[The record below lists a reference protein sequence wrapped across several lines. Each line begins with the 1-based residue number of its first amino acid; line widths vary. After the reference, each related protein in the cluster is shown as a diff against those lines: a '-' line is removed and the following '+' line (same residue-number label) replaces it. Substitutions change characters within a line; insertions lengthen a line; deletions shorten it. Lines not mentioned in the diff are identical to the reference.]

1 MASIFD
7 TGYSEPQNKVG
18 TFESMLAG
26 VGSGL
31 LAIPKGLFSLGATL
45 MDLGVDSGKAAK
57 VEQWFDDLTTWDE
70 KAEATAAG
78 KITELLVNIGVPGGY
93 GFKLGSQL
101 AKQSMLAA
109 KSGKYL
115 KMSNPSLQKGVKEA
129 ARLNAKGKTN
139 QFIAGALAGGVAE
152 GVFVGDVEKIGSF
165 GDLIGGPTEITRGD
179 GEDAVRDLLNR
190 VKFGTEGA
198 LFTGVI
204 GGIGSTVKRLAGR
217 GEKLDIANSKIDR
230 LIDKAAGKFRAR
242 SDKTPEMFAIE
253 RASKG
258 MRGADTVLAKNIS
271 RDTDKFIDSIFPPLR
286 TIWNKQKQKER
297 DILLREINDLLLSG
311 DPKLVDEIIEGAP
324 TGRMVSQWGKMN
336 QPQLEALTRKLVD
349 LGADNDAIT
358 SMVAGLGRI
367 RQRWDDLFTAI
378 GRNLEPDEMK
388 AFKDAFGTKFKDYL
402 GATYDVMQNR
412 SMIPWLRYRP
422 TEDVIKETRKIFQ
435 DTYDN
440 IPANRDAGRKLSDL
454 EAEQAIER
462 VLDTA
467 ELPKGMRMD
476 KPSDPYFAIPEFM
489 AQDPKFFAS
498 KTVYDDVVAGM
509 GRRGQPTAN
518 IAQLAKE
525 FRPTFEKLLGK
536 QRNPMQTILAGMSKL
551 SLVAQR
557 NIFFR
562 NIFDKNEE
570 LLARAAKGED
580 VMPMFARSEN
590 EARSFFGD
598 DYRAIK
604 VIDEHQKGR
613 VGLASGASNPF
624 GQRGQ
629 TYYARPGLAEA
640 LETQGINSQGF
651 SLMGSEILGDMYTG
665 LLLYPKATSQI
676 AKTILSPITHM
687 RNFISAGAFAAANGI
702 IPANFG
708 KVNVT
713 VAGKELV
720 ENPMKLAYQALQTGL
735 KGTRQ
740 QNDLYDKLIRL
751 GVVNSN
757 VRLGDL
763 TRLLEDINFG
773 ATMSYQ
779 KGMRGLMKQMSKIKS
794 VGQDLY
800 TAEDDF
806 WKIYSWAIEKA
817 RLTRALEKQ
826 GVTRG
831 TKDAWIKDSKGQWIE
846 VTEDWLEKEAADIVK
861 NNIPNYDFVPDFIK
875 GLRKLPIGNFVSF
888 PAEIARTGANIV
900 QRALREI
907 NTEFITEGGKV
918 IKPFQGIGYTRLF
931 GFTTTVAAVPYA
943 TQKMFQTIYD
953 VTDDE
958 REAIRRYV
966 AGWSQNS
973 TILPMKDKEGNFK
986 YIDFSHA
993 NAYDTLIRPL
1003 QTVVNSVADGAPEDG
1018 IMNDF
1023 LGGMFTAMKEF
1034 GEPFISESIWTE
1046 AASDIIMR
1054 GGRTREGYQVYNPE
1068 DSGGNKAT
1076 AIFEH
1081 LVKAQMPFS
1090 FDQFKRLDQSIKQV
1104 DVITKGKFD
1113 EYGQEYEF
1121 GDEFGGLFGFRA
1133 VNINPERTI
1142 KFKVAD
1148 YKQGVRQS
1156 GSLFTRETL
1165 RGGPIEPREVVDAY
1179 INANRA
1185 LFNVKKNFKADLDAA
1200 ITLGISDEAY
1210 NSNVDISNVERSA
1223 IENGVFR
1230 PYYPS
1235 VNVRRAFAENAEAI
1249 GEVNPLEDA
1258 LSAINDI
1265 RQQLLDLPLD
1275 APRFPN
1281 IENPLIPMNLGTTLP
1296 NIGAETLNAPG
1307 ISPNIMAGGGG
1318 GGAGNIPYNQL
1329 TTQQKL
1335 DILFGRT

>member
-1 MASIFD
+1 MATIEEILAGSS
-7 TGYSEPQNKVG
+7 GPSNKVG

-26 VGSGL
+26 IGSGFL
-31 LAIPKGLFSLGATL
+31 QIPKGLFSLGATL
-45 MDLGVDSGKAAK
+45 MDLGVNSGKAAA

-101 AKQSMLAA
+101 AKQSMLAK

-115 KMSNPSLQKGVKEA
+115 QLSNPSLQKGVQEA
-129 ARLNAKGKTN
+129 TRLNARGKTN
-139 QFIAGALAGGVAE
+139 QFIAGALGGGLAE

-165 GDLIGGPTEITRGD
+165 GDLIGGPTEITRGE

-217 GEKLDIANSKIDR
+217 GEKLDIANSKLDR
-230 LIDKAAGKFRAR
+230 WIDKAAGKFRAR
-242 SDKTPEMFAIE
+242 SDKTPEFFDIE
-253 RASKG
+253 RTSKG

-271 RDTDKFIDSIFPPLR
+271 RDTDKFIDGIFPPLR
-286 TIWNKQKQKER
+286 TIWNKQKQGER
-297 DILLREINDLLLSG
+297 DKLLKEINDLLLSG
-311 DPKLVDEIIEGAP
+311 DPKLVDEVIDGAP
-324 TGRMVSQWGKMN
+324 TGKMVSQWGKMDETK
-336 QPQLEALTRKLVD
+336 LEALTKKLVG
-349 LGADNDAIT
+349 LGAKNDEIAGMI
-358 SMVAGLGRI
+358 MGLGRI
-367 RQRWDDLFTAI
+367 RQRWDDLFTEI
-378 GRNLEPDEMK
+378 GRTLDADEIK
-388 AFKDAFGTKFKDYL
+388 EFKDLFGNKFKDYL
-402 GATYDVMQNR
+402 GATYDVMQNK
-412 SMIPWLRYRP
+412 SIIPWLRYKP
-422 TEDVIKETRKIFQ
+422 TEEAVTEVKDIFKR
-435 DTYDN
+435 TYAEVN
-440 IPANRDAGRKLSDL
+440 PGKTLSDL
-454 EAEQAIER
+454 EAEQAVAR

-476 KPSDPYFAIPEFM
+476 KPSDPYFAIP
-489 AQDPKFFAS
+489 DFFLG
-498 KTVYDDVVAGM
+498 KTTLDEATRM
-509 GRRGQPTAN
+509 GLKKPGLSQ
-518 IAQLAKE
+518 IAPE
-525 FRPTFEKLLGK
+525 FRGAFERLLGK
-536 QRNPMQTILAGMSKL
+536 QQNPMQTILGGMAKL

-562 NIFDKNEE
+562 NIFNKNEE
-570 LLARAAKGED
+570 LLNKATKQIED
-580 VMPMFARSEN
+580 TGTTDIMPMFTKSEDQARQ
-590 EARSFFGD
+590 FFGN
-598 DYRAIK
+598 DYRAIQ
-604 VIDEHQKGR
+604 VLDEAQKGR
-613 VGLASGASNPF
+613 VGLGSGASNPF
-624 GQRGQ
+624 GNRGQ
-629 TYYARPGLAEA
+629 TFYARPGLAEA
-640 LETQGINSQGF
+640 LEAQGINSKGF
-651 SLMGSEILGDMYTG
+651 TLMGSEMLGDMYTG

-702 IPANFG
+702 IPANFS

-720 ENPMKLAYQALQTGL
+720 ENPMKLAYQALQTPL

-763 TRLLEDINFG
+763 SRLLEDINFG

-779 KGMRGLMKQMSKIKS
+779 KGMKGLLKQMSKIKS

-826 GVTRG
+826 GVARG
-831 TKDAWIKDSKGQWIE
+831 TKDAWIKNNKGEWIE

-861 NNIPNYDFVPDFIK
+861 NNIPNYDYVPDFIK

-888 PAEIARTGANIV
+888 PAEIARTGVNIV

-907 NTEFITEGGKV
+907 NQTYTLANGKV
-918 IKPFQGIGYTRLF
+918 IKPFTGIGYTRLF

-953 VTDDE
+953 VTDEE

-966 AGWSQNS
+966 AEWSQNS
-973 TILPMKDKEGNFK
+973 TILPIKDEEGNFK
-986 YIDFSHA
+986 YVDFSHA

-1003 QTVVNSVADGAPEDG
+1003 QTVINQVADGAPEDG
-1018 IMNDF
+1018 IMNDLLAGVF
-1023 LGGMFTAMKEF
+1023 ESMKEF

-1046 AASDIIMR
+1046 AVSDIIMR
-1054 GGRTREGYQVYNPE
+1054 GGRTREGYEVYNDR

-1076 AIFEH
+1076 KIFEH

-1090 FDQFKRLDQSIKQV
+1090 FDQFKRLDRSIKEV
-1104 DVITKGKFD
+1104 DVITRGKYD
-1113 EYGQEYEF
+1113 EYGQDYEF
-1121 GDEFGGLFGFRA
+1121 GDEFAGLFGFRA
-1133 VNINPERTI
+1133 VNVNPERTI

-1148 YKQGVRQS
+1148 YKEGVRQS
-1156 GSLFTRETL
+1156 GSLFTRESL
-1165 RGGPIEPREVVDAY
+1165 RGGPIEPREIVDAY

-1185 LFNVKKNFKADLDAA
+1185 LFNVKKKLMLDLDAA
-1200 ITLGISDEAY
+1200 KTLGISRKAY
-1210 NSNVDISNVERSA
+1210 DSNVDISA
-1223 IENGVFR
+1223 IELNSIENSRFR
-1230 PYYPS
+1230 PYTPS
-1235 VNVRRAFAENAEAI
+1235 LNVQRAFEENA
-1249 GEVNPLEDA
+1249 
-1258 LSAINDI
+1258 
-1265 RQQLLDLPLD
+1265 RKLDLPNPYREAATTINSLARQFSRLSLN
-1275 APRFPN
+1275 APAFPN
-1281 IENPLIPMNLGTTLP
+1281 VENPLMPMDAGTPITTPGSLNLPSVDQATLTAQGVGMGGTIPF
-1296 NIGAETLNAPG
+1296 
-1307 ISPNIMAGGGG
+1307 
-1318 GGAGNIPYNQL
+1318 NQM

-1335 DILFGRT
+1335 DILFGRG

>member
-1 MASIFD
+1 MATIEEILAGSS
-7 TGYSEPQNKVG
+7 GPSNKVG

-26 VGSGL
+26 IGSGFL
-31 LAIPKGLFSLGATL
+31 QIPKGLFSLGATL
-45 MDLGVDSGKAAK
+45 MDLGVNSGKAAA
-57 VEQWFDDLTTWDE
+57 VEQWFDDLTEWDE

-101 AKQSMLAA
+101 AKQSMLAK

-115 KMSNPSLQKGVKEA
+115 QLSNPSLQKGVQEA
-129 ARLNAKGKTN
+129 TRLNARGKTN
-139 QFIAGALAGGVAE
+139 QFIAGALGGGLAE

-165 GDLIGGPTEITRGD
+165 GDLIGGPTEITRGE

-217 GEKLDIANSKIDR
+217 GEKLDIANSKLDR
-230 LIDKAAGKFRAR
+230 WIDKAAGKFRAR
-242 SDKTPEMFAIE
+242 SDKTPEFFDIE
-253 RASKG
+253 RTSKG

-271 RDTDKFIDSIFPPLR
+271 RDTDKFIDGIFPPLR
-286 TIWNKQKQKER
+286 TIWNKQKQGER
-297 DILLREINDLLLSG
+297 DKLLKEINDLLLSG
-311 DPKLVDEIIEGAP
+311 DPKLVDEVIDGAP
-324 TGRMVSQWGKMN
+324 TGKMVSQWGKMD
-336 QPQLEALTRKLVD
+336 QTKLEALTKKLVG
-349 LGADNDAIT
+349 LGAKNDEIAGMI
-358 SMVAGLGRI
+358 MGLGRI
-367 RQRWDDLFTAI
+367 RQRWDDLFTEI
-378 GRNLEPDEMK
+378 GRTLDADEIK
-388 AFKDAFGTKFKDYL
+388 EFKDLFGNKFKDYL
-402 GATYDVMQNR
+402 GATYDVMQNK
-412 SMIPWLRYRP
+412 SIIPWLRYKP
-422 TEDVIKETRKIFQ
+422 TEEAVTEVKDIFKR
-435 DTYDN
+435 TYAEVN
-440 IPANRDAGRKLSDL
+440 PGKTLSDL
-454 EAEQAIER
+454 EAEQAVAR

-476 KPSDPYFAIPEFM
+476 KPSDPYFAIP
-489 AQDPKFFAS
+489 DFFLG
-498 KTVYDDVVAGM
+498 KTTLDEATRM
-509 GRRGQPTAN
+509 GLKKPGLSQ
-518 IAQLAKE
+518 IAPE
-525 FRPTFEKLLGK
+525 FRGAFERLLGK
-536 QRNPMQTILAGMSKL
+536 QQNPMQTILGGMAKL

-562 NIFDKNEE
+562 NIFNKNEE
-570 LLARAAKGED
+570 LLNKATKQIED
-580 VMPMFARSEN
+580 TGTTDIMPMFTKSEDQARQ
-590 EARSFFGD
+590 FFGN
-598 DYRAIK
+598 DYRAIQ
-604 VIDEHQKGR
+604 VLDEAQKGR
-613 VGLASGASNPF
+613 VGLGSGASNPF
-624 GQRGQ
+624 GNRGQ
-629 TYYARPGLAEA
+629 TFYARPGLAEA
-640 LETQGINSQGF
+640 LEAQGINSKGF
-651 SLMGSEILGDMYTG
+651 TLMGSEMLGDMYTG

-702 IPANFG
+702 IPANFS

-720 ENPMKLAYQALQTGL
+720 ENPMKLAYQALQTPL

-763 TRLLEDINFG
+763 SRLLEDINFG

-779 KGMRGLMKQMSKIKS
+779 KGMKGLLKQMSKIKS

-826 GVTRG
+826 GVARG
-831 TKDAWIKDSKGQWIE
+831 TKDAWIKNNKGEWIE

-861 NNIPNYDFVPDFIK
+861 NNIPNYDYVPDFIK

-888 PAEIARTGANIV
+888 PAEIARTGVNIV

-907 NTEFITEGGKV
+907 NQTYTLANGKV
-918 IKPFQGIGYTRLF
+918 IKPFTGIGYTRLF

-953 VTDDE
+953 VTDEE

-966 AGWSQNS
+966 AEWSQNS
-973 TILPMKDKEGNFK
+973 TILPIKDEEGNFK
-986 YIDFSHA
+986 YVDFSHA

-1003 QTVVNSVADGAPEDG
+1003 QTVINQVADGAPEDG
-1018 IMNDF
+1018 IMNDLLAGVF
-1023 LGGMFTAMKEF
+1023 ESMKEF

-1046 AASDIIMR
+1046 AVSDIIMR
-1054 GGRTREGYQVYNPE
+1054 GGRTREGYEVYNDR

-1076 AIFEH
+1076 KIFEH

-1090 FDQFKRLDQSIKQV
+1090 FDQFKRLDRSIKEV
-1104 DVITKGKFD
+1104 DVITRGKYD
-1113 EYGQEYEF
+1113 EYGQDYEF
-1121 GDEFGGLFGFRA
+1121 GDEFAGLFGFRA
-1133 VNINPERTI
+1133 VNVNPERTI

-1148 YKQGVRQS
+1148 YKEGVRQS
-1156 GSLFTRETL
+1156 GSLFTRESL
-1165 RGGPIEPREVVDAY
+1165 RGGPIEPREIVDAY

-1185 LFNVKKNFKADLDAA
+1185 LFNVKKKLMLDLDAA
-1200 ITLGISDEAY
+1200 KTLGISRKAY
-1210 NSNVDISNVERSA
+1210 DSNVDISA
-1223 IENGVFR
+1223 IELNSIENSRFR
-1230 PYYPS
+1230 PYTPS
-1235 VNVRRAFAENAEAI
+1235 LNVQRAFEENA
-1249 GEVNPLEDA
+1249 
-1258 LSAINDI
+1258 
-1265 RQQLLDLPLD
+1265 RKLDLPNPYREAATTINSLARQFSRLSLN
-1275 APRFPN
+1275 APAFPN
-1281 IENPLIPMNLGTTLP
+1281 VENPLMPMDAGTPITTPGSLNLPSVDQATLTAQGVGMGGTIPF
-1296 NIGAETLNAPG
+1296 
-1307 ISPNIMAGGGG
+1307 
-1318 GGAGNIPYNQL
+1318 NQM

-1335 DILFGRT
+1335 DILFGRG

>member
-1 MASIFD
+1 MPTLAELDAYQS
-7 TGYSEPQNKVG
+7 GPSNKVG

-26 VGSGL
+26 IGSGFL
-31 LAIPKGLFSLGATL
+31 QIPKGLFSLGATL
-45 MDLGVDSGKAAK
+45 MDLGVNSGKAAA

-101 AKQSMLAA
+101 AKQSMLAK

-115 KMSNPSLQKGVKEA
+115 QLSNPSLQKGVQEA
-129 ARLNAKGKTN
+129 TRLNARGKTN

-152 GVFVGDVEKIGSF
+152 GVFVGDVEKIGSL
-165 GDLIGGPTEITRGD
+165 GDLIGGPTEITRGE

-198 LFTGVI
+198 LFTGVV
-204 GGIGSTVKRLAGR
+204 GGIGSTIKRLAGR

-230 LIDKAAGKFRAR
+230 LIDKVAGKFRAR
-242 SDKTPEMFAIE
+242 SDKTQEFFDIE
-253 RASKG
+253 RTSKG

-271 RDTDKFIDSIFPPLR
+271 RDVDKLIDGVFPPLR
-286 TIWNKQKQKER
+286 TIWNTQKQGER
-297 DILLREINDLLLSG
+297 NVLLKEINDLLLSG
-311 DPKLVDEIIEGAP
+311 DPKLVDEVIDGAP
-324 TGRMVSQWGKMN
+324 TGRMVSQWGEMN
-336 QPQLEALTRKLVD
+336 RKQLLALEEKLTN
-349 LGADNDAIT
+349 LGAKSDD
-358 SMVAGLGRI
+358 VASLFVGLGQI
-367 RQRWDDLFTAI
+367 RKRWDDLFTAI

-388 AFKDAFGTKFKDYL
+388 KFKDAFGDKFKDYL
-402 GATYDVMQNR
+402 GATYDVMQNK
-412 SMIPWLRYRP
+412 SIIPWLRYKP
-422 TEDVIKETRKIFQ
+422 TQEAVDEVKNIFKK
-435 DTYDN
+435 TYAEVN
-440 IPANRDAGRKLSDL
+440 PGKTLTDL
-454 EAEQAIER
+454 EAEQSVAII
-462 VLDTA
+462 LDTA
-467 ELPKGMRMD
+467 KLPKGMRMD
-476 KPSDPYFAIPEFM
+476 KPSDPYFTIP
-489 AQDPKFFAS
+489 DFFAG
-498 KTVYDDVVAGM
+498 KTTLDEAT
-509 GRRGQPTAN
+509 RRRIPKPNLSQIDP
-518 IAQLAKE
+518 Q
-525 FRPTFEKLLGK
+525 FRPAFEKLLGK
-536 QRNPMQTILAGMSKL
+536 QQNPMQTILGGMAKL

-562 NIFDKNEE
+562 NIFNKNDE
-570 LLARAAKGED
+570 LLAKAKAEIDATGKTD
-580 VMPMFARSEN
+580 IMPMFTKSQDDAKL
-590 EARSFFGD
+590 FFGED
-598 DYRAIK
+598 FRPIQ
-604 VIDEHQKGR
+604 VIDQAGAGR
-613 VGLASGASNPF
+613 VGMSSGASNPF
-624 GQRGQ
+624 GDVG
-629 TYYARPGLAEA
+629 TPYYARPGLAEA
-640 LETQGINSQGF
+640 LETQGINTKGF
-651 SLMGSEILGDMYTG
+651 TLMGSEMLGDMYTG

-702 IPANFG
+702 IPANFS

-720 ENPMKLAYQALQTGL
+720 ENPMKLAYQALQTPL

-763 TRLLEDINFG
+763 SRLLEDINFG

-779 KGMRGLMKQMSKIKS
+779 KGMRGLLKQMSKIKS

-826 GVTRG
+826 GVARG
-831 TKDAWIKDSKGQWIE
+831 TKDAWMKNAKGEWIE

-861 NNIPNYDFVPDFIK
+861 NNIPNYDYVPDFIK

-888 PAEIARTGANIV
+888 PAEIARTGVNIV

-907 NTEFITEGGKV
+907 NQTYTLANGQV
-918 IKPFQGIGYTRLF
+918 IRPFQGIGYTRLF

-953 VTDDE
+953 VTDEE

-966 AGWSQNS
+966 ADWSQNS
-973 TILPMKDKEGNFK
+973 TILPIKDEEGNFK
-986 YIDFSHA
+986 YVDFSHA

-1003 QTVVNSVADGAPEDG
+1003 QTVINQVADGAPEDG
-1018 IMNDF
+1018 IMNDLLAGVF
-1023 LGGMFTAMKEF
+1023 ESMKEF

-1046 AASDIIMR
+1046 AVSDIIMR
-1054 GGRTREGYQVYNPE
+1054 GGRTREGYEVYNE
-1068 DSGGNKAT
+1068 QDSGGNKAT
-1076 AIFEH
+1076 KIFEH

-1090 FDQFKRLDQSIKQV
+1090 FDQFKRLDRSIKEV
-1104 DVITKGKFD
+1104 DVITRGKYD

-1121 GDEFGGLFGFRA
+1121 GDEFAGLFGFRA

-1156 GSLFTRETL
+1156 GSLFTRESL
-1165 RGGPIEPREVVDAY
+1165 RGGPIEPREIVDAY

-1185 LFNVKKNFKADLDAA
+1185 LFNVKKKLMLDLDAA
-1200 ITLGISDEAY
+1200 KTLGITRGAY
-1210 NSNVDISNVERSA
+1210 NKSVDISLMEKSA
-1223 IENGVFR
+1223 IENGIFR
-1230 PYYPS
+1230 PYTPS
-1235 VNVRRAFAENAEAI
+1235 LNVRRAFADNAKKL
-1249 GEVNPLEDA
+1249 GETNPYNA
-1258 LSAINDI
+1258 AASAINSI
-1265 RQQLLDLPLD
+1265 RSQLQGLSLNEP
-1275 APRFPN
+1275 AFPN
-1281 IENPLIPMNLGTTLP
+1281 VENPLMPMDAGTPITTPGSLNLPSVDQATVT
-1296 NIGAETLNAPG
+1296 AQ
-1307 ISPNIMAGGGG
+1307 G
-1318 GGAGNIPYNQL
+1318 GGAGGNVPYNQL

-1335 DILFGRT
+1335 SILFGRGI